1 MAAPE
6 KTKTMDTS
14 KRIDGHARVNRRLGV
29 GANGDEAGRWSDWRW
44 RFRGRIGENNKGL
57 RFGEIFSKFLIFIYY
72 FFNKNILF
80 YVFFYDIK

>member
-14 KRIDGHARVNRRLGV
+14 ERIDGHARVNRLEKTKMMDTSERIDDHARVNRRPGV

-44 RFRGRIGENNKGL
+44 KTIRLEM
-57 RFGEIFSKFLIFIYY
+57 EISR
-72 FFNKNILF
+72 KNWG
-80 YVFFYDIK
+80 K